1 MASIITAQQT
11 GGELSK
17 RLSAAE
23 PGGPRLPLALS
34 APQEHRLL
42 HALWGADCCMRCGVL
57 PPLCMQPSS
66 WVPQDNKLR
75 LLLGSPLAKL
85 L

>member
-34 APQEHRLL
+34 VPHEHRLL
-42 HALWGADCCMRCGVL
+42 HALWGAA
-57 PPLCMQPSS
+57 SS
-66 WVPQDNKLR
+66 LHAAQ
-75 LLLGSPLAKL
+75 LLGSPGQ
-85 L
+85 